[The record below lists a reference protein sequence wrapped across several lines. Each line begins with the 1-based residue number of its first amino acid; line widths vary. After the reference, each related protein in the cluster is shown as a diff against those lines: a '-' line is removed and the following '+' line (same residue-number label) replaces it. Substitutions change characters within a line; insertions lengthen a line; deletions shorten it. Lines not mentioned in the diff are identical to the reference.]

1 MSIELTGLS
10 YSDWEKEAEQM
21 QHATERSEKT
31 GLLDALHLTHADA
44 IADALEDEIHIVD
57 DVRDLA
63 DPQTALEL
71 GSIRTRLAG
80 MRDKV
85 TTAQRRMVALIRR

>member
-1 MSIELTGLS
+1 MSIELTGFN

-21 QHATERSEKT
+21 QQATERSEKT
-31 GLLDALHLTHADA
+31 GWLDALHLTQADA
-44 IADALEDEIHIVD
+44 IVDALEDEIHVVD

-63 DPQTALEL
+63 DSQTSVEL
-71 GSIRTRLAG
+71 GSIRTRLSG

-85 TTAQRRMVALIRR
+85 TTVQRRMLALIRR